1 MLINFLALVCCLGNS
16 AVIAGKTE
24 VTFDVIDAEGTIAS
38 ATAGIVNK
46 EFARDLKKSGKVRA
60 YK

>member
-16 AVIAGKTE
+16 VIAEKTK

-38 ATAGIVNK
+38 TTAGIVK
-46 EFARDLKKSGKVRA
+46 EFARDSKKNGKVCA

>member
-38 ATAGIVNK
+38 ATAGIVK
-46 EFARDLKKSGKVRA
+46 EYARDLKKSGKVRA